1 MDGRPSYVVFP
12 LSLNNSAPP
21 ILLVR
26 LFLLLG
32 GDPDRVHPSAVIEA
46 SNVRLIPT
54 PFHMAP
60 SPPRDVEGS
69 AIGVLSV
76 VPSVVQVV
84 GVSHRARDQK
94 FDRTPCYIEQT
105 PGSNCGGA
113 ASVLEC
119 LECLSSS

>member
-54 PFHMAP
+54 PFHMAS

-84 GVSHRARDQK
+84 GVSHRARDQNLTGLLAILNRRLV
-94 FDRTPCYIEQT
+94 RTAGELRLYW
-105 PGSNCGGA
+105 SA
-113 ASVLEC
+113 
-119 LECLSSS
+119 